1 MVFSVPSLEK
11 RFFIF
16 RLTGLTHPIS
26 RKVWVPRFARTQGGG
41 FFQSILQFSPTH
53 YGLYIPLVFLLV
65 FLLLLLISTLPPP
78 HYQKTR
84 TQERKTSLL
93 KLEKKSTQLFKKPF
107 FRRVEE
113 FLESS
118 LAQNSLTVG
127 ARLCQSEFVV
137 AIYAHIHKREAAQV
151 FLAQF

>member
-1 MVFSVPSLEK
+1 MPSLEK

-16 RLTGLTHPIS
+16 RLTGLTLPHFQESLGAKVCQDPGGWVFSIYPSIFINPLWFVYSSSVSIS
-26 RKVWVPRFARTQGGG
+26 V
-41 FFQSILQFSPTH
+41 SSSLTH
-53 YGLYIPLVFLLV
+53 LYPA
-65 FLLLLLISTLPPP
+65 PPP

-127 ARLCQSEFVV
+127 ARLCQGEFVV
-137 AIYAHIHKREAAQV
+137 AIYSHIHKREAAQV